1 MNRRRMFTLATVLI
15 AFQATSALAQQTGD
29 VEGVKGA
36 SRAFYQTLSVLD
48 DGTAMEKVWARTPYV
63 TYLGPQGKSIIVGWD
78 AQKKYWES
86 FNKLFS
92 QRNVSLVDM
101 CILMCHGN
109 LAWEI
114 GLETGQAQMKDGS
127 SKKVDWFA
135 TNVYEKLDGR
145 WMMVSHHVQPKPQ

>member
-1 MNRRRMFTLATVLI
+1 MNRRRMLTLATLLI
-15 AFQATSALAQQTGD
+15 AFQTTSALAQQTVD
-29 VEGVKGA
+29 VEGVKAA

-63 TYLGPQGKSIIVGWD
+63 TYLGPQGKAIIVGWD

-86 FNKLFS
+86 FNKLFA
-92 QRNVSLVDM
+92 QRSVSLVDVH
-101 CILMCHGN
+101 IHANGN

-127 SKKVDWFA
+127 SRKVDWFA

-145 WMMVSHHVQPKPQ
+145 WLMVSHHVQPKPQ